1 MNISEFSLKRPV
13 FATVMNLMIILFGVV
28 GYTFLAIRD
37 YPAIDPAIINV
48 RTSYTGANP
57 DLIESQI
64 TEPLEKQINGI
75 PGIKTITSSSTLG
88 SSNISVEFELGVDL
102 EAAASDVRDK
112 VGQASRSLPQDID
125 APPVVTKADA
135 NSDFILI
142 LAVQSRTKGLLE
154 LSDYAENVLQQQF
167 QTINQVSAV
176 SIFGQKRYAMR
187 IWLDPDKMNA
197 QGVTFSDIRTS
208 LNNEN
213 IDLPPGKIYGNNT
226 ELTIKTLGRLS
237 TEKDFQNLLL
247 KEDSTGIVRLSDV
260 ARVEIGP
267 EDLEQSWKYNGV
279 NAVGIV
285 IIPQPGANNIQIA
298 DDFNKKL
305 EDIKKTNKTDI
316 EMNVLLDNTVNIR
329 KSIKEVEETLM
340 ISFALVVLVIFF
352 FFRDWLIAIRPLIDI
367 PISLVATFFIMYF
380 SGFSINILTLLGI
393 VLATGLVVDDGI
405 VVTENIFSKFERG
418 MPIRQAAV
426 EGSKEIFFAVIS
438 TSITLA
444 VVFLP
449 VIFLEGFIGRLFRE
463 FGVTLAAAVLI
474 SALVSLTITPVLNVV
489 LSRKK
494 AGHGKFYMK
503 TEPFFTGM
511 ENGYKRW
518 LTGFLKVRWI
528 SLVIIGACAVI
539 IFLIFNTLQSEI
551 APLED
556 RNSLRFT
563 VTAAEGTS
571 FSKMQQITDDISNY
585 LYDSVKERDFVFART
600 PAGAVNSSQPRLGL
614 VPPDDR
620 DRSQAKIASDLQRKL
635 LRFNEARISVVQEQT
650 IAVGAGSKGG
660 LPVQYVLQNQD
671 INKLKEVIPKF
682 LDEARK
688 DKTFNTVDVNLK
700 FNKPE
705 IELSLDRMKIKDLGL
720 SSQDVVSAL
729 QAAFSGGRL
738 AYFIKNGFQYSV
750 IAQVDRSDRSDPT
763 DITKLY
769 VKNNRGQQIPV
780 SAVVKLE
787 ENSAPSTLYHYNRYK
802 AATISA
808 SLADG
813 KTVGD
818 GVKAMDAIAKRL
830 LDQSFQ
836 TSLTGPSRDYA
847 ESSSNIA
854 FAFMLALILIYLI
867 LAAQFESFIDPLIIM
882 LTVPLALAGA
892 LLSLWIFG
900 QTLNIFSEIGMI
912 MLIGLVTKNGIL
924 IVEFANK
931 RREHGLSKLEAILE
945 AAEQRL
951 RPILMTSLATS
962 LGALP
967 IALSL
972 GASSASRVPLG
983 IVVVGGI
990 LFSLILTLFVIPCI
1004 YMFLASKHKT
1014 EKVVTTTTETQ
1025 ASEQT
1030 TQATEKT
1037 ETLKP
1042 ATEPGKNKED
1052 NSTGTGESAPKNND
1066 I

>member
-1 MNISEFSLKRPV
+1 MNISEFSIKRPV
-13 FATVMNLMIILFGVV
+13 FATVLNLMIILFGIV

-37 YPAIDPAIINV
+37 YPAIDPATINV
-48 RTSYTGANP
+48 STSYTGANP
-57 DLIESQI
+57 DIMESQV

-88 SSNISVEFELGVDL
+88 NSNITVEFELGVDL

-125 APPVVTKADA
+125 APPVVTKSDA

-142 LAVQSRTKGLLE
+142 LAVQSRSKGLLE

-176 SIFGQKRYAMR
+176 NIFGQKRYAMR

-197 QGVTFSDIRTS
+197 QSVSFSDVRTS

-213 IDLPPGKIYGNNT
+213 IDLPPGKIYGTNT
-226 ELTIKTLGRLS
+226 ELTIKTLGRL
-237 TEKDFQNLLL
+237 TNEKDFQNLILR
-247 KEDSTGIVRLSDV
+247 EDSSGIVRLSDV

-267 EDLEQSWKYNGV
+267 ETLEQSWKYNGM

-298 DDFNKKL
+298 NDFNKKL
-305 EDIKKTNKTDI
+305 EGIKKANKTDI
-316 EMNVLLDNTVNIR
+316 EMNVLLDNTTNIR
-329 KSIKEVEETLM
+329 KSLKEVEETLM

-380 SGFSINILTLLGI
+380 SGFSINILTLLAI

-405 VVTENIFSKFERG
+405 VVTENIFSKFEKG
-418 MPIRQAAV
+418 MPIKQAAI

-449 VIFLEGFIGRLFRE
+449 VIFLEGFVGRLFRE

-489 LSRKK
+489 LSRKT
-494 AGHGKFYMK
+494 ASHGKFYRK

-511 ENGYKRW
+511 ENGYERLLK
-518 LTGFLKVRWI
+518 GFLKVRWLAWGVIAICGVMIAIII
-528 SLVIIGACAVI
+528 SS
-539 IFLIFNTLQSEI
+539 LQSEI

-556 RNSLRFT
+556 RNSIRFT
-563 VTAAEGTS
+563 VSAAEGTS
-571 FSKMQQITDDISNY
+571 FGAMQQIADNITNY
-585 LYDSVKERDFVFART
+585 LYDSVPERDFVFART
-600 PAGAVNSSQPRLGL
+600 PAGAINSSMPRLGL
-614 VPPDDR
+614 VEPDLR
-620 DRSQAKIASDLQRKL
+620 SRSQAEIASDLQKKMS
-635 LRFNEARISVVQEQT
+635 RFNDARIFAVQEQT
-650 IAVGAGSKGG
+650 IAVGAGSRGS
-660 LPVQYVLQNQD
+660 LPVQFVLKNQD
-671 INKLKEVIPKF
+671 LNKLREVIPKF
-682 LDEARK
+682 LEEARK
-688 DKTFNTVDVNLK
+688 DKTFANVDVNLK

-705 IELSLDRMKIKDLGL
+705 IQLTLDRMKIKDLGL
-720 SSQDVVSAL
+720 SSQDVIAAL

-738 AYFIKNGFQYSV
+738 AYFIMNGFQYVV
-750 IAQVDRSDRSDPT
+750 IAQVDRSDRSQPD
-763 DITKLY
+763 DISKLY
-769 VKNNRGQQIPV
+769 VRNNKGQQIPV

-787 ENSAPSTLYHYNRYK
+787 ESSSPATLYHFNRYK

-818 GVKAMDAIAKRL
+818 GVKAMDIIGKKL
-830 LDQSFQ
+830 LDESYQ

-854 FAFMLALILIYLI
+854 FAFALALMLIYLI
-867 LAAQFESFIDPLIIM
+867 LAAQFESFVDPLIIM
-882 LTVPLALAGA
+882 ITVPLALAGA
-892 LLSLWIFG
+892 LLSLFIFG

-931 RREHGLSKLEAILE
+931 KREDGANKIDAILH
-945 AAEQRL
+945 ASQQRL

-967 IALSL
+967 IALGL
-972 GASSASRVPLG
+972 GASSTSRVPLG

-990 LFSLILTLFVIPCI
+990 LFSLILTLFIIPAI
-1004 YMFLASKHKT
+1004 YTYLSGKHKGEKKNAEEVIVVKQT
-1014 EKVVTTTTETQ
+1014 E
-1025 ASEQT
+1025 
-1030 TQATEKT
+1030 
-1037 ETLKP
+1037 
-1042 ATEPGKNKED
+1042 
-1052 NSTGTGESAPKNND
+1052 NNNID
-1066 I
+1066 RSI

>member
-1 MNISEFSLKRPV
+1 MNISEFSIKRPV
-13 FATVMNLMIILFGVV
+13 FATVLNLMIILFGIV

-37 YPAIDPAIINV
+37 YPAIDPATINV
-48 RTSYTGANP
+48 STSYTGANP
-57 DLIESQI
+57 DIMESQV

-88 SSNISVEFELGVDL
+88 NSNITVEFELGVDL

-125 APPVVTKADA
+125 APPVVTKSDA

-142 LAVQSRTKGLLE
+142 LAVQSRSKGLLE

-176 SIFGQKRYAMR
+176 NIFGQKRYAMR

-197 QGVTFSDIRTS
+197 QSVSFSDVRTS

-213 IDLPPGKIYGNNT
+213 IDLPPGKIYGTNT
-226 ELTIKTLGRLS
+226 ELTIKTLGRL
-237 TEKDFQNLLL
+237 TNEKDFQNLILR
-247 KEDSTGIVRLSDV
+247 EDSSGIVRLSDV

-267 EDLEQSWKYNGV
+267 ETLEQSWKYNGM

-298 DDFNKKL
+298 NDFNKKL
-305 EDIKKTNKTDI
+305 EGIKKANKTDI
-316 EMNVLLDNTVNIR
+316 EMNVLLDNTTNIR
-329 KSIKEVEETLM
+329 KSLKEVEETLI
-340 ISFALVVLVIFF
+340 ISFTLVVLVIFF

-380 SGFSINILTLLGI
+380 SGFSINILTLLAI

-405 VVTENIFSKFERG
+405 VVTENIFSKFEKG
-418 MPIRQAAV
+418 MPIKQAAI

-449 VIFLEGFIGRLFRE
+449 VIFLEGFVGRLFRE

-489 LSRKK
+489 LSRKT
-494 AGHGKFYMK
+494 ASHGKFYRK

-511 ENGYKRW
+511 ENGYERLLK
-518 LTGFLKVRWI
+518 GFLKVRWLAWGVIAICGVMIAIII
-528 SLVIIGACAVI
+528 SS
-539 IFLIFNTLQSEI
+539 LQSEI

-556 RNSLRFT
+556 RNSIRFT
-563 VTAAEGTS
+563 VSAAEGTS
-571 FSKMQQITDDISNY
+571 FGAMQQIADNISNY
-585 LYDSVKERDFVFART
+585 LYDSVPERDFVFART
-600 PAGAVNSSQPRLGL
+600 PAGAINSSMPRLGL
-614 VPPDDR
+614 VEPDLR
-620 DRSQAKIASDLQRKL
+620 SRSQAEIASDLQKKMS
-635 LRFNEARISVVQEQT
+635 RFNDARIFAVQEQT
-650 IAVGAGSKGG
+650 IAVGAGSRGS
-660 LPVQYVLQNQD
+660 LPVQFVLKNQD
-671 INKLKEVIPKF
+671 LNKLREVIPKF
-682 LDEARK
+682 LEEARK
-688 DKTFNTVDVNLK
+688 DKTFANVDVNLK

-705 IELSLDRMKIKDLGL
+705 IQLTLDRMKIKDLGL
-720 SSQDVVSAL
+720 SSQDVIAAL

-738 AYFIKNGFQYSV
+738 AYFIMNGFQYSV
-750 IAQVDRSDRSDPT
+750 IAQVDRSDRSQPD
-763 DITKLY
+763 DISKLY
-769 VKNNRGQQIPV
+769 VRNNKGQQIPV

-787 ENSAPSTLYHYNRYK
+787 ESSSPATLYHFNRYK

-818 GVKAMDAIAKRL
+818 GVKAMDIIGKKL
-830 LDQSFQ
+830 LDESYQ

-854 FAFMLALILIYLI
+854 FAFALALMLIYLI
-867 LAAQFESFIDPLIIM
+867 LAAQFESFVDPLIIM
-882 LTVPLALAGA
+882 ITVPLALAGA
-892 LLSLWIFG
+892 LLSLFIFG

-931 RREHGLSKLEAILE
+931 KREEGANKMDAILH
-945 AAEQRL
+945 ASQQRL

-967 IALSL
+967 IALGL
-972 GASSASRVPLG
+972 GASSTSRVPLG

-990 LFSLILTLFVIPCI
+990 LFSLVLTLFIIPAI
-1004 YMFLASKHKT
+1004 YTYLSGKHKG
-1014 EKVVTTTTETQ
+1014 EKKNAEEVIVVTQTE
-1025 ASEQT
+1025 
-1030 TQATEKT
+1030 
-1037 ETLKP
+1037 
-1042 ATEPGKNKED
+1042 
-1052 NSTGTGESAPKNND
+1052 NNNTD
-1066 I
+1066 RSI

>member
-1 MNISEFSLKRPV
+1 MNISEFSIKRPV
-13 FATVMNLMIILFGVV
+13 FATVLNLMIILFGIV

-37 YPAIDPAIINV
+37 YPAIDPATINV
-48 RTSYTGANP
+48 STSYTGANP
-57 DLIESQI
+57 DIMESQV

-88 SSNISVEFELGVDL
+88 NSNITVEFELGVDL

-125 APPVVTKADA
+125 APPVVTKSDA

-142 LAVQSRTKGLLE
+142 LAVQSRTKSLLE

-176 SIFGQKRYAMR
+176 NIFGQKRYAMR

-197 QGVTFSDIRTS
+197 QSVSFSDVRTS

-213 IDLPPGKIYGNNT
+213 IDLPPGKIYGTNT
-226 ELTIKTLGRLS
+226 ELTIKTLGRL
-237 TEKDFQNLLL
+237 TNEKDFQNLILR
-247 KEDSTGIVRLSDV
+247 EDSSGIVRLSDV

-267 EDLEQSWKYNGV
+267 ETLEQSWKYNGM

-298 DDFNKKL
+298 NDFNKKL
-305 EDIKKTNKTDI
+305 EGIKKANKTDI
-316 EMNVLLDNTVNIR
+316 EMNVLLDNTTNIR
-329 KSIKEVEETLM
+329 KSLKEVEETLI
-340 ISFALVVLVIFF
+340 ISFTLVVLVIFF

-380 SGFSINILTLLGI
+380 SGFSINILTLLAI

-405 VVTENIFSKFERG
+405 VVTENIFSKFEKG
-418 MPIRQAAV
+418 MPIKQAAI

-449 VIFLEGFIGRLFRE
+449 VIFLEGFVGRLFRE

-489 LSRKK
+489 LSRKT
-494 AGHGKFYMK
+494 ASHGKFYRK

-511 ENGYKRW
+511 ENGYERLLK
-518 LTGFLKVRWI
+518 GFLKVRWLAWGVIAICGVMIAIII
-528 SLVIIGACAVI
+528 SS
-539 IFLIFNTLQSEI
+539 LQSEI

-556 RNSLRFT
+556 RNSIRFT
-563 VTAAEGTS
+563 VSAAEGTS
-571 FSKMQQITDDISNY
+571 FGAMQQIADNITNY
-585 LYDSVKERDFVFART
+585 LYDSVPERDFVFART
-600 PAGAVNSSQPRLGL
+600 PAGAINSSMPRLGL
-614 VPPDDR
+614 VEPDLR
-620 DRSQAKIASDLQRKL
+620 SRSQAEIASDLQKKMS
-635 LRFNEARISVVQEQT
+635 RFNDARIFAVQEQT
-650 IAVGAGSKGG
+650 IAVGAGSRGS
-660 LPVQYVLQNQD
+660 LPVQFVLKNQD
-671 INKLKEVIPKF
+671 LNKLREVIPKF
-682 LDEARK
+682 LEEARK
-688 DKTFNTVDVNLK
+688 DKTFANVDVNLK

-705 IELSLDRMKIKDLGL
+705 IQLTLDRMKIKDLGL
-720 SSQDVVSAL
+720 SSQDVIAAL

-738 AYFIKNGFQYSV
+738 AYFIMNGFQYSV
-750 IAQVDRSDRSDPT
+750 IAQVDRSDRSQPD
-763 DITKLY
+763 DISKLY
-769 VKNNRGQQIPV
+769 VRNNKGQQIPV

-787 ENSAPSTLYHYNRYK
+787 ESSSPATLYHFNRYK

-818 GVKAMDAIAKRL
+818 GVKAMDIIGKKL
-830 LDQSFQ
+830 LDESYQ

-854 FAFMLALILIYLI
+854 FAFALALMLIYLI
-867 LAAQFESFIDPLIIM
+867 LAAQFESFVDPLIIM
-882 LTVPLALAGA
+882 ITVPLALAGA
-892 LLSLWIFG
+892 LLSLFIFG

-931 RREHGLSKLEAILE
+931 KREEGANKIDAILH
-945 AAEQRL
+945 ASQQRL

-967 IALSL
+967 IALGL
-972 GASSASRVPLG
+972 GASSTSRVPLG

-990 LFSLILTLFVIPCI
+990 LFSLILTLFIIPAI
-1004 YMFLASKHKT
+1004 YTYLSGKHKGEKKNAEEVIVVKQT
-1014 EKVVTTTTETQ
+1014 E
-1025 ASEQT
+1025 
-1030 TQATEKT
+1030 
-1037 ETLKP
+1037 
-1042 ATEPGKNKED
+1042 
-1052 NSTGTGESAPKNND
+1052 NNNID
-1066 I
+1066 RSI